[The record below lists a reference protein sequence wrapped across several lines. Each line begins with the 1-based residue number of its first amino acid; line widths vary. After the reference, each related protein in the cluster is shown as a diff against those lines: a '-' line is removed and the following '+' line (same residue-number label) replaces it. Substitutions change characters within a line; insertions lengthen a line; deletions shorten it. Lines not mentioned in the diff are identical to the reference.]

1 MQKQRAQWQ
10 SQMAEEPAANL
21 IFLDESG
28 ITTEMTRR
36 YGRGEGGQ
44 RVPEGTPGR
53 WRTLTVLG
61 AISLTGWVATMT
73 IEAPTD
79 GDVFRAYVEQVLCP
93 RLRPGQLV
101 VMDNLSAH
109 KIEGIRERIEAAGAR
124 VCYLPPYSP
133 DYNPIERCWAQVKQY
148 LRASKARTVAA
159 LETALIAALDS
170 VRVSHVSAYFRAS
183 GYAA

>member
-1 MQKQRAQWQ
+1 MAQ
-10 SQMAEEPAANL
+10 EPAANL

-36 YGRGEGGQ
+36 YGRGLGGQ

-73 IEAPTD
+73 IESPTD

-93 RLRPGQLV
+93 KLSAGQIV

-109 KIEGIRERIEAAGAR
+109 KVEGIRERIQATGAR
-124 VCYLPPYSP
+124 LCYLPPYSP
-133 DYNPIERCWAQVKQY
+133 DYNPIERCWAQVKQA
-148 LRASKARTVAA
+148 LRATKARTVADLEVA
-159 LETALIAALDS
+159 LTAALDT
-170 VRVSHVSAYFRAS
+170 VLTSHISAYFRGC